1 MEQQD
6 ETRVCIMGN
15 VDSGKSTLIGV
26 LKTNQ
31 LDDGRGSARNS
42 VFQFKHEKNTGRTSS
57 VTYHTI
63 FLPNKKKYILIDL
76 AGHEKYL
83 KTTMRGVN
91 GCYPDYCIVTIGAN
105 MGISRMTKE
114 HLGIAI
120 YLKLPIVI
128 VITKLDL
135 CPEHILEKTIRRI
148 NKILSSKA
156 AGKKIC
162 INIENSQDKCQ
173 QSYQKFL
180 TDSKVCPIF
189 TISNKTGEN
198 LELLKMFIENVNSK
212 RLWDSKHD
220 DILYSI
226 DSSFRVNGVGT
237 VVSGTMLRGTVT
249 KNDRLWLGPF
259 DGKFKSIMIR
269 SIHNN
274 ERMHIPYLQS
284 GNIGCF
290 SVKSLEKKEIIN
302 ANKIKK
308 GMVIMKYPKCV
319 KSFLAEVIVLHHP
332 TTMKVNYQPV
342 IHCGNIRQSANIDSI
357 EKKKYLQTG
366 DHAKIKFRFCYHPE
380 YMEVGALLLFREGK
394 TKGFGKIIEIYDE

>member
-1 MEQQD
+1 M
-6 ETRVCIMGN
+6 
-15 VDSGKSTLIGV
+15 S
-26 LKTNQ
+26 
-31 LDDGRGSARNS
+31 
-42 VFQFKHEKNTGRTSS
+42 
-57 VTYHTI
+57 
-63 FLPNKKKYILIDL
+63 
-76 AGHEKYL
+76 
-83 KTTMRGVN
+83 
-91 GCYPDYCIVTIGAN
+91 
-105 MGISRMTKE
+105 
-114 HLGIAI
+114 
-120 YLKLPIVI
+120 
-128 VITKLDL
+128 TKLSEFL
-135 CPEHILEKTIRRI
+135 
-148 NKILSSKA
+148 KIQKLS
-156 AGKKIC
+156 I
-162 INIENSQDKCQ
+162 
-173 QSYQKFL
+173 
-180 TDSKVCPIF
+180 

-274 ERMHIPYLQS
+274 ERLHIPYLQS

-342 IHCGNIRQSANIDSI
+342 IHCGNIRQVANIDSI
-357 EKKKYLQTG
+357 EEKKYLQTG
-366 DHAKIKFRFCYHPE
+366 DRAKIKFRFCYHPE
-380 YMEVGALLLFREGK
+380 YMEVGSLLLFREGK
-394 TKGFGKIIEIYDE
+394 TKGFGKIIDIYDE